1 MLAKIECEGKTYP
14 AILLN
19 PAFGMDRIEEIK
31 ASLHSFLESA
41 YTGDTSSYLQLDM
54 YNLFSLLTEMDLT
67 EDQRLEMT
75 GNYFDG
81 KKNDYHQVKEAQI
94 TF

>member
-19 PAFGMDRIEEIK
+19 PAFDMDRVEEIK

-41 YTGDTSSYLQLDM
+41 YIGDPDFFLQSDM
-54 YNLFSLLTEMDLT
+54 CNLFSLLTEMDLT
-67 EDQRLEMT
+67 EDQRVKMT
-75 GNYFDG
+75 KSYFNG
-81 KKNDYHQVKEAQI
+81 EECNCHQTKRAQI
-94 TF
+94 IF

>member
-14 AILLN
+14 AILLHPTDN
-19 PAFGMDRIEEIK
+19 MDRLEELK

-41 YTGDTSSYLQLDM
+41 YIGDPDMFLKEDM
-54 YNLFSLLTEMDLT
+54 YNVFSLLTEMDLT
-67 EDQRLEMT
+67 EDQRMQMT
-75 GNYFDG
+75 HNYFN
-81 KKNDYHQVKEAQI
+81 NDTRNDRQTKAAKI